1 MDVTL
6 DQVTEML
13 VSSFGLSPEDV
24 RAEATLAELDVD
36 SLSMVEFCMMAEKE
50 WDITIGEDELTGEHT
65 VRDVVELLS
74 SKRVPA

>member
-13 VSSFGLSPEDV
+13 VTSFGLSPEDV
-24 RAEATLAELDVD
+24 REDATLAELDVD

-50 WDITIGEDELTGEHT
+50 WDITISEDELSGEHT

-74 SKRVPA
+74 SKRIPA